1 MSEGQGQP
9 DFLERSWHLFCFQ
22 NVPWLHKPKE
32 GAGADSY
39 LEWFPFF
46 STPRSAS
53 RKLFPDPLEQ
63 GVVFLVRSTL
73 SYSTGLSRLS
83 DSK

>member
-32 GAGADSY
+32 GAGADMY
-39 LEWFPFF
+39 LELFPFF
-46 STPRSAS
+46 STAKVCIPKVVSCS
-53 RKLFPDPLEQ
+53 FGTGSSFSSEKHSLLFHR
-63 GVVFLVRSTL
+63 LVQT
-73 SYSTGLSRLS
+73 
-83 DSK
+83 